1 MRFKACSALLLAA
14 LLAGSLTA
22 CGTSTASTETE
33 SEPNAA
39 QATIDAAFSEN
50 GFGSEGE
57 KTVAAETVSLEETTE
72 NEWFT
77 DRDLKQ
83 TADLTGAVT
92 CTVED
97 GRDIE
102 IPEGGVY
109 VLPGSAKNVT
119 VNVSAG
125 DDDKVQLVLD
135 GVSITNE
142 AGT

>member
-22 CGTSTASTETE
+22 CGTTTASTDTE
-33 SEPNAA
+33 KEPSAA

-57 KTVAAETVSLEETTE
+57 KTVAADSVTLAATTE

-83 TADLTGAVT
+83 TADLTGAVVAELDAGQPVHVYAYDSLSAY
-92 CTVED
+92 VECD
-97 GRDIE
+97 GQRGFAPVKFLKKPD
-102 IPEGGVY
+102 
-109 VLPGSAKNVT
+109 
-119 VNVSAG
+119 
-125 DDDKVQLVLD
+125 
-135 GVSITNE
+135 
-142 AGT
+142 